1 MNPDLY
7 CPIRGCNHSIDG
19 THAPFLTRTTLIRHL
34 HSPTHATT
42 HHLVNHTLCATAG
55 IYTCC
60 KSNCPSSPKIFFS
73 SLRALHDHCTTIHPP
88 PPYPPPTPNIPPSTP
103 FAISSHLLQIH
114 APPHTVNHWMHGLDF
129 INSVYDHEPPDF
141 RTTWRHFLRSR
152 NKSAFCNL
160 QASIIRAI
168 VVSSTNCPIIDDTS
182 PFWWLLL
189 HLDMLIF
196 TPSTRKQ
203 RSDSSIQNTI
213 RDRIDA
219 AFSGDIAYLF
229 NSAMNVK
236 RLTQNT
242 RPAYIGKNRSA
253 QLAANN
259 DEYRTAVSLA
269 CSSQS
274 IATIGSHN
282 ISHINK
288 LYTQPVPPRNH
299 QQPTPSAPS
308 QQFSLPGDICKTIL
322 HAAKNKGAGIN
333 ADTIDLFTTLV
344 KSSIPTVKPDLH
356 FIFDLIY
363 QNKLPECIKRYFTDV
378 SYSVSTRTPTTQPN
392 SAP

>member
-1 MNPDLY
+1 
-7 CPIRGCNHSIDG
+7 
-19 THAPFLTRTTLIRHL
+19 
-34 HSPTHATT
+34 
-42 HHLVNHTLCATAG
+42 
-55 IYTCC
+55 
-60 KSNCPSSPKIFFS
+60 
-73 SLRALHDHCTTIHPP
+73 
-88 PPYPPPTPNIPPSTP
+88 
-103 FAISSHLLQIH
+103 
-114 APPHTVNHWMHGLDF
+114 MHVLDF
-129 INSVYDHEPPDF
+129 ITSVYDHEPPDF
-141 RTTWRHFLRSR
+141 STTWRHFLRSC
-152 NKSAFCNL
+152 NKSAFCNLQL

-168 VVSSTNCPIIDDTS
+168 VVSNTNCPTIDDTA

-196 TPSTRKQ
+196 APSTRKQ

-213 RDRIDA
+213 RDCIDA
-219 AFSGDIAYLF
+219 EFSGDIAYLF

-253 QLAANN
+253 QLAADN
-259 DEYRTAVSLA
+259 DEYRTAVLLA

-274 IATIGSHN
+274 VATIGSHN

-299 QQPTPSAPS
+299 QQPTPSRSS
-308 QQFSLPGDICKTIL
+308 QPFSLPGNICKTIL

-333 ADTIDLFTTLV
+333 ADIIDLFTTLV

-363 QNKLPECIKRYFTDV
+363 TKNNYHNASNVILLT
-378 SYSVSTRTPTTQPN
+378 STYSVSTRTPTTQPN
-392 SAP
+392 SAPLASQQQSDSSLQATSPAPSMTSSHPTSSHTTMQ